1 MKLQQKLDMR
11 IIGIISTFEKIT
23 RTHAVDFLESKGYL
37 TFLVKDNSMRKAVGK
52 NGANIKKL
60 TYLLKQKVII
70 LELSKNPKK
79 FITSLIYP
87 LTPQSIDQEDDILKI
102 KLSSKE
108 EKARVIGR
116 GASKIDFI
124 NDLLKRHYKLTL
136 KIV

>member
-23 RTHAVDFLESKGYL
+23 RTNAIDFLETKGYL
-37 TFLVKDNSMRKAVGK
+37 TFFVKENSARKAVGK

-60 TYLLKQKVII
+60 IYLLKQKVII

-79 FITSLIYP
+79 FVTSLIYP
-87 LTPQSIDQEDDILKI
+87 LTPQSIEQEDNILKI
-102 KLSSKE
+102 KLNSKE

-116 GASKIDFI
+116 GASKLAFI